1 MESRPGDHVSCLGSQ
16 GKKLRWDYREVT
28 QLMRLCDV
36 SDEGRIR
43 IAVFVSRLRDDV
55 SLIFIR
61 TLGCGT
67 FAESQFMIP
76 MNRIFHSNAFT
87 NLGKGRYDTLVIFKM
102 NGEMPTMLGVDDL
115 PAEIRAMII

>member
-1 MESRPGDHVSCLGSQ
+1 MDDHVSCLVSQ

-36 SDEGRIR
+36 SDEGRMLT
-43 IAVFVSRLRDDV
+43 AVFVSRLQDDI

-61 TLGCGT
+61 TIGCGT
-67 FAESQFMIP
+67 FTESQFMIP

-102 NGEMPTMLGVDDL
+102 NGETPTMLDTNEL
-115 PAEIRAMII
+115 PEEIRSMIV